1 MLESISCPM
10 DCVRLLLTV
19 AALLGLGA
27 GPVETLHV
35 RVVGVHDGDT
45 LTALT
50 DDKRELKVRLHGIDA
65 PELGQP
71 FGH

>member
-1 MLESISCPM
+1 VPFSVDAQAISGPT
-10 DCVRLLLTV
+10 DRVRILLTV

-27 GPVETLHV
+27 GPAEKLHV

-50 DDKRELKVRLHGIDA
+50 DDRRYDA
-65 PELGQP
+65 CD
-71 FGH
+71 

>member
-1 MLESISCPM
+1 M
-10 DCVRLLLTV
+10 DRVRILLTV

-27 GPVETLHV
+27 GPAEKLHV

-50 DDKRELKVRLHGIDA
+50 DDRRYDA
-65 PELGQP
+65 CD
-71 FGH
+71 